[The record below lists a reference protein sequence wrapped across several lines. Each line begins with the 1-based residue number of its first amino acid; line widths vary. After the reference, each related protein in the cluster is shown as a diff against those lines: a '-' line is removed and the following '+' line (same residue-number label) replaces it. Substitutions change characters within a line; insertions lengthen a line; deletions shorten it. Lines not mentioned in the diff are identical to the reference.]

1 MRPRSPPRTPPHQ
14 LLDQAPPPLPLW
26 RCRSASCGEDL
37 AAGSG
42 YASPTASPGPQWHPL
57 VAGGTLPPPSPPAL
71 LRGETAAQAPV
82 GLPRPRSLPATPQQT
97 AGLEW
102 PLPGGGGSAEG
113 TAEASPGKGTH
124 GSTPALQPP
133 PAGADPPQPQPGE
146 AGAEGE
152 GGPAKAGAQ
161 RRAPGAGAG
170 LPPGMP
176 PLVAADY
183 AANMLLTR
191 AGFDLLR
198 NPVFKVGLG
207 RG

>member
-1 MRPRSPPRTPPHQ
+1 M
-14 LLDQAPPPLPLW
+14 
-26 RCRSASCGEDL
+26 
-37 AAGSG
+37 AGST
-42 YASPTASPGPQWHPL
+42 P
-57 VAGGTLPPPSPPAL
+57 PPPSPPAL
-71 LRGETAAQAPV
+71 LRGDAAAQVPV
-82 GLPRPRSLPATPQQT
+82 GLPRPHSLPATPQQT

-102 PLPGGGGSAEG
+102 PLPGGGGSEGGGSAAG
-113 TAEASPGKGTH
+113 TAEASPGKSTH

-161 RRAPGAGAG
+161 LCAPGAGAG